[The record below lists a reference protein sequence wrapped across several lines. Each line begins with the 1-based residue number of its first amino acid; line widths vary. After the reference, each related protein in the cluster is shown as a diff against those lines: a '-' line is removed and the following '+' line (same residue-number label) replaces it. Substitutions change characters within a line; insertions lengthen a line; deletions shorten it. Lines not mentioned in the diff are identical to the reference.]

1 LNPEPGKEVKLAKAK
16 AGKRRVLMGTVI
28 SSAMDK
34 TVVVKVVSLKAHPV
48 YKKRY
53 RTTKKYYVHDEE
65 NQCNQGDRITISE
78 TRPLS
83 KTKRWRVLD
92 IVQRAR

>member
-1 LNPEPGKEVKLAKAK
+1 MAEVK
-16 AGKRRVLMGTVI
+16 AGNRRVLTGTVI

-34 TVVVKVVSLKAHPV
+34 TVVVEVVSLKAHPV
-48 YKKRY
+48 YRKRY

>member
-1 LNPEPGKEVKLAKAK
+1 MAETRVGN
-16 AGKRRVLMGTVI
+16 RRVLKGTVV

-34 TVVVKVVSLKAHPV
+34 TVVVEVVSLKAHPV
-48 YKKRY
+48 YRKRF

-65 NQCNQGDRITISE
+65 NQCGIGDTITIAE

-83 KTKRWRVLD
+83 RKKRWRVLE
-92 IVQRAR
+92 IVEKAR

>member
-1 LNPEPGKEVKLAKAK
+1 MAETRVGN
-16 AGKRRVLMGTVI
+16 RRVLKGTVV

-34 TVVVKVVSLKAHPV
+34 TVVVEVVSLKAHPV
-48 YKKRY
+48 YRKRF

-65 NQCNQGDRITISE
+65 NQCGIGDTITIAE

-83 KTKRWRVLD
+83 KKKRWRVLE
-92 IVQRAR
+92 IVEKAR

>member
-1 LNPEPGKEVKLAKAK
+1 MVEAKT
-16 AGKRRVLMGTVI
+16 GNRRVLSGTVI

-34 TVVVKVVSLKAHPV
+34 TVIVEVVSLKAHPV

-53 RTTKKYYVHDEE
+53 RTSKKYYVHDEE
-65 NQCNQGDRITISE
+65 NQCNEGDKITISE

-92 IVQRAR
+92 VVKRAR

>member
-1 LNPEPGKEVKLAKAK
+1 MAEARQ
-16 AGKRRVLMGTVI
+16 GKRRVLSGTVI
-28 SSAMDK
+28 SNAMDK
-34 TVVVKVVSLKAHPV
+34 TVVVEVVSIKAHPV

-65 NQCNQGDRITISE
+65 NQCSPGDKITISE

-92 IVQRAR
+92 VVERAR

>member
-1 LNPEPGKEVKLAKAK
+1 MAE
-16 AGKRRVLMGTVI
+16 AGKGSRRVLTGTVI
-28 SSAMDK
+28 SSTMDK
-34 TVVVKVVSLKAHPV
+34 TVVVEVVSLKAHPV
-48 YKKRY
+48 YRKRY

-65 NQCNQGDRITISE
+65 NQCSPGDKITISE

-92 IVQRAR
+92 VVERAR

>member
-1 LNPEPGKEVKLAKAK
+1 MAEAKT
-16 AGKRRVLMGTVI
+16 GTRRVLTGTVI
-28 SSAMDK
+28 SNAMDK
-34 TVVVKVVSLKAHPV
+34 TVVVEVVSLKAHPV

-65 NQCNQGDRITISE
+65 NQCNPGDKISISE
-78 TRPLS
+78 MRPLS

-92 IVQRAR
+92 IVERAR

>member
-1 LNPEPGKEVKLAKAK
+1 MADARTGN
-16 AGKRRVLMGTVI
+16 RRVLTGTVI
-28 SSAMDK
+28 SNAMEK
-34 TVVVKVVSLKAHPV
+34 TVVVEVISLKAHPV

-65 NQCNQGDRITISE
+65 NQCNPGDKITISE

-83 KTKRWRVLD
+83 KSKRWRVLD
-92 IVQRAR
+92 VVERAR

>member
-1 LNPEPGKEVKLAKAK
+1 MAEAKT
-16 AGKRRVLMGTVI
+16 GKRRVLTGTVI

-34 TVVVKVVSLKAHPV
+34 TVVVEVVSLKAHPV

-65 NQCNQGDRITISE
+65 NQCNAGDKISISE

-92 IVQRAR
+92 IVERAR

>member
-1 LNPEPGKEVKLAKAK
+1 MAEVK
-16 AGKRRVLMGTVI
+16 AGNRRVLTGTVI

-34 TVVVKVVSLKAHPV
+34 TVVVEVVSLKAHPV

-53 RTTKKYYVHDEE
+53 RTTKKYHVHDEE
-65 NQCNQGDRITISE
+65 NQCNQGDKVTISE

>member
-1 LNPEPGKEVKLAKAK
+1 MAEAKT
-16 AGKRRVLMGTVI
+16 GNRRVLTGTVI
-28 SSAMDK
+28 STTMDK
-34 TVVVKVVSLKAHPV
+34 TVVVEVVSLKAHPV
-48 YKKRY
+48 YKKRH

-65 NQCNQGDRITISE
+65 NQCNPGDKISISE

-92 IVQRAR
+92 IVERAR

>member
-1 LNPEPGKEVKLAKAK
+1 MAVVK
-16 AGKRRVLMGTVI
+16 AGNRRVLTGTVI

-34 TVVVKVVSLKAHPV
+34 TVVVEVVSLKAHPV

-53 RTTKKYYVHDEE
+53 RTTKKYYAHDED
-65 NQCNQGDRITISE
+65 NQCNQGDKVTISE

>member
-1 LNPEPGKEVKLAKAK
+1 MAEERT
-16 AGKRRVLMGTVI
+16 GKRRVLTGIVI

-34 TVVVKVVSLKAHPV
+34 TVVVEIESIKAHPV

-83 KTKRWRVLD
+83 KKKRWRILD

>member
-1 LNPEPGKEVKLAKAK
+1 MAE
-16 AGKRRVLMGTVI
+16 AGKGSRRVLTGTVI

-34 TVVVKVVSLKAHPV
+34 TVVVEVVSIKAHPV

-65 NQCNQGDRITISE
+65 NQCSAGDKISISE

-92 IVQRAR
+92 IVERAR

>member
-1 LNPEPGKEVKLAKAK
+1 MVEAKT
-16 AGKRRVLMGTVI
+16 GNRRILTGTVI
-28 SSAMDK
+28 SNTMEK
-34 TVVVKVVSLKAHPV
+34 TVVVEVVSLKAHPV

-65 NQCNQGDRITISE
+65 NQCNPGDKISISE

-92 IVQRAR
+92 IVERAQ

>member
-1 LNPEPGKEVKLAKAK
+1 MAETRTEN
-16 AGKRRVLMGTVI
+16 RRILTGTVI
-28 SSAMDK
+28 SNAMDK
-34 TVVVKVVSLKAHPV
+34 TVVVEVVSLKAHPV

-53 RTTKKYYVHDEE
+53 RTTKKYYVHDED
-65 NQCNQGDRITISE
+65 NQCNPGDKITISE

-92 IVQRAR
+92 LVERAR

>member
-1 LNPEPGKEVKLAKAK
+1 MAE
-16 AGKRRVLMGTVI
+16 AGKGSRRVLTGTVI

-34 TVVVKVVSLKAHPV
+34 TVVVEVVSIKAHPV

-65 NQCNQGDRITISE
+65 NQCNAGDKISISE

-92 IVQRAR
+92 IVERAR

>member
-1 LNPEPGKEVKLAKAK
+1 MAEAKT
-16 AGKRRVLMGTVI
+16 GSRRVLTGTVI
-28 SSAMDK
+28 SNTMDK
-34 TVVVKVVSLKAHPV
+34 TVVVEVVSLKAHPV

-65 NQCNQGDRITISE
+65 NQCNAGDKISISE

-92 IVQRAR
+92 IVERAR

>member
-1 LNPEPGKEVKLAKAK
+1 MAETRVGN
-16 AGKRRVLMGTVI
+16 RRVLIGTVI
-28 SSAMDK
+28 SDAMDK
-34 TVVVKVVSLKAHPV
+34 TVVVEVVSVKAHSV
-48 YKKRY
+48 YKKRF

-65 NQCNQGDRITISE
+65 NQCGVGDRITIAE

-92 IVQRAR
+92 IVERAR

>member
-1 LNPEPGKEVKLAKAK
+1 MAEAKT
-16 AGKRRVLMGTVI
+16 GNRRILTGTVI

-34 TVVVKVVSLKAHPV
+34 TVVVKVVSIKAHPV
-48 YKKRY
+48 YKKRF

-65 NQCNQGDRITISE
+65 NQCNTGDKISISE

-92 IVQRAR
+92 VVERAR

>member
-1 LNPEPGKEVKLAKAK
+1 MTVVK
-16 AGKRRVLMGTVI
+16 AGNRRVLTGTVI

-34 TVVVKVVSLKAHPV
+34 TVVVEVVSLKAHPV

-53 RTTKKYYVHDEE
+53 RTTKKYYAHDED
-65 NQCNQGDRITISE
+65 NQCNQGDKVTISE

-83 KTKRWRVLD
+83 KTKRWRVFD

>member
-1 LNPEPGKEVKLAKAK
+1 MAETRVKN
-16 AGKRRVLMGTVI
+16 RRVLKGTVV

-34 TVVVKVVSLKAHPV
+34 TVVVEVVSLKAHPV

-65 NQCNQGDRITISE
+65 NQCNPGDKISISE

-92 IVQRAR
+92 VVERAR

>member
-1 LNPEPGKEVKLAKAK
+1 MAEAKE
-16 AGKRRVLMGTVI
+16 GNRRVLTGKVI

-34 TVVVKVVSLKAHPV
+34 TVVVEVVSLKAHPV

-65 NQCNQGDRITISE
+65 NQCNQGDKVTISE

>member
-1 LNPEPGKEVKLAKAK
+1 MAE
-16 AGKRRVLMGTVI
+16 AGKGSRRVLTGTVI
-28 SSAMDK
+28 SSTMDK
-34 TVVVKVVSLKAHPV
+34 TVVVEVVSIKAHPV

-65 NQCNQGDRITISE
+65 NQCNAGDKISISE

-92 IVQRAR
+92 IVERAR

>member
-1 LNPEPGKEVKLAKAK
+1 MAEARKGS
-16 AGKRRVLMGTVI
+16 RRVLTGTVI

-34 TVVVKVVSLKAHPV
+34 TVVVEVVSIKAHPV

-65 NQCNQGDRITISE
+65 NQCNAGDKISISE

-92 IVQRAR
+92 IVERAR

>member
-1 LNPEPGKEVKLAKAK
+1 MAEARVGN
-16 AGKRRVLMGTVI
+16 RRVLTGKVI
-28 SSAMDK
+28 SDSMDK
-34 TVVVKVVSLKAHPV
+34 TVVVEVVSVKAHPV
-48 YKKRY
+48 YRKRY

-65 NQCNQGDRITISE
+65 NQCGVGDRITIAE

-92 IVQRAR
+92 IVERAR

>member
-1 LNPEPGKEVKLAKAK
+1 MAEARVGN
-16 AGKRRVLMGTVI
+16 RRVLTGTVI
-28 SSAMDK
+28 SDAMDK
-34 TVVVKVVSLKAHPV
+34 TVVVEVVSVKSHPV
-48 YKKRY
+48 YKKRF

-65 NQCNQGDRITISE
+65 NLCGVGDRITIAE

-92 IVQRAR
+92 VVERAR

>member
-1 LNPEPGKEVKLAKAK
+1 MTEARTGN
-16 AGKRRVLMGTVI
+16 RRVLTGTVI

-34 TVVVKVVSLKAHPV
+34 TVVVEVVSLKAHPV
-48 YKKRY
+48 FKKRY

-65 NQCNQGDRITISE
+65 NQCNPGDKISISE

-92 IVQRAR
+92 IVERAR

>member
-1 LNPEPGKEVKLAKAK
+1 MAESRTGN
-16 AGKRRVLMGTVI
+16 RRLLTGTVI
-28 SSAMDK
+28 STAMDK
-34 TVVVKVVSLKAHPV
+34 TVVVEVVSLKAHPV

-53 RTTKKYYVHDEE
+53 RATKKYYVHDEE
-65 NQCNQGDRITISE
+65 NQCNTGDRITISE

-92 IVQRAR
+92 IVERAR

>member
-1 LNPEPGKEVKLAKAK
+1 MVEAK
-16 AGKRRVLMGTVI
+16 AGNRRVLTGTVI
-28 SSAMDK
+28 SNAMDK
-34 TVVVKVVSLKAHPV
+34 TVIVEVVSLKAHPV

-65 NQCNQGDRITISE
+65 NQCNPGDKISISE

-92 IVQRAR
+92 VVERAR

>member
-1 LNPEPGKEVKLAKAK
+1 MAEVKT
-16 AGKRRVLMGTVI
+16 GNRRVLTGTVI

-34 TVVVKVVSLKAHPV
+34 TVVVEVVSLKAHPV

-65 NQCNQGDRITISE
+65 NQCNQGDRISISE

-92 IVQRAR
+92 IVERAR